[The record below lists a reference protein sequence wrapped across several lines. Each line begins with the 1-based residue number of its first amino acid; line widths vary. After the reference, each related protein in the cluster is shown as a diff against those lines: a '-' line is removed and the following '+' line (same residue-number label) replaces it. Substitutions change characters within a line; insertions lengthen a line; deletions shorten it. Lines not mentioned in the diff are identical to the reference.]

1 MEPTYFRTS
10 PHDVRRGRERRGT
23 MGPEDKGKYTVYWNG
38 VPLSDTPIAPGII
51 HKIELSADAPN
62 QEGVPLLG
70 PMEFTMYIKVPK
82 HWHCKSRRRFIK
94 LLMSKGISRN
104 QAKRVAGVARI
115 AGVPYGELWQSYFFW
130 GEGL

>member
-1 MEPTYFRTS
+1 
-10 PHDVRRGRERRGT
+10 
-23 MGPEDKGKYTVYWNG
+23 MGPEDKGKYTVHWNG
-38 VPLSDTPIAPGII
+38 VPLGNTPIVPGII
-51 HKIELSADAPN
+51 YEVILPEEALTPEAMSLF
-62 QEGVPLLG
+62 E
-70 PMEFTMYIKVPK
+70 PMKFTMHIRTPK
-82 HWHCKSRRRFIK
+82 RWRCRGRKRFIK